1 MKFINLKNLHI
12 YFFYFFLFSIP
23 FQTRKVFLTDHSF
36 YSGAFTEYTTFFLY
50 LSDILLIITLF
61 LWLILSKS
69 LIKRLDFN
77 KLRNAVY
84 KNKVWTYLLFFFFF
98 LGLNLIFKRDYLEIS
113 FFQFLKLLEL
123 ILLSLYVYFNLN
135 KAKWLFNSLLV
146 LSISGFTQGIIAIFQ
161 FTGQRSF
168 FKSEE
173 LLRKITG
180 ESLIGADISGVAKF
194 VFEGQKIVRSYG
206 TFSHPNVLGGFLI
219 FTILITI
226 LLYLESKSG
235 YLSSKVSNF
244 QLFSL
249 YNNTKRSISQGI
261 TYSLFWIIMIFVQI
275 SALFLTFSR
284 VSWISFILAVI
295 ILLIVY
301 IIYLYNVSRET
312 NSDSCSSFDKKGLF
326 IDRYSYKNFF
336 SISSYQS
343 KNYTYHLNSAK
354 SAIIKLKELFI
365 VILLLIILIISNFS
379 IIQARIGDNLLS
391 ADSRLPDNSA
401 ISDRNFYNNVSRE
414 TISNNPLF
422 GSGLG
427 TFIFQ
432 IDEYLEKNNI
442 EQKLEPW
449 QYQPAHNIY
458 FLICSE
464 IGVIGLLFF
473 LLFLVY
479 GISSSIKI
487 VSRETI
493 QKNYSSLNK
502 GRLVGIVLK
511 KLRFPL
517 YQRGLGGF
525 CEESQDSSLN
535 KSLNMQKISL

>member
-1 MKFINLKNLHI
+1 M
-12 YFFYFFLFSIP
+12 
-23 FQTRKVFLTDHSF
+23 TDYSF
-36 YSGAFTEYTTFFLY
+36 YSGSFTEYATFFLY

-61 LWLILSKS
+61 LWLISNKN
-69 LIKRLDFN
+69 LIKRFDLN
-77 KLRNAVY
+77 KLKNIIS
-84 KNKVWTYLLFFFFF
+84 KNKTWRYFLLFVLL
-98 LGLNLIFKRDYLEIS
+98 LGLNLIIKRDYFEIS
-113 FFQFLKLLEL
+113 LFGFLKLLEL
-123 ILLSLYVYFNLN
+123 ILLSLYVCFNLN

-146 LSISGFTQGIIAIFQ
+146 LSISGFVQGMIAIFQ
-161 FTGQRSF
+161 FTTQQSF
-168 FKSEE
+168 FKSE
-173 LLRKITG
+173 LLRKLTG

-206 TFSHPNVLGGFLI
+206 TFPHPNILGGFLI

-226 LLYLESKSG
+226 LLYLESKNG
-235 YLSSKVSNF
+235 YLSSKMANY

-249 YNNTKRSISQGI
+249 YNNTKRGISQGV

-295 ILLIVY
+295 ILFIVY
-301 IIYLYNVSRET
+301 IIYLYNVSYET
-312 NSDSCSSFDKKGLF
+312 LF
-326 IDRYSYKNFF
+326 KN
-336 SISSYQS
+336 
-343 KNYTYHLNSAK
+343 
-354 SAIIKLKELFI
+354 IIINFKELFV

-391 ADSRLPDNSA
+391 ASSRLPDNSA

-414 TISNNPLF
+414 TISNNFLF

-432 IDEYLEKNNI
+432 IDGYLEKNNI
-442 EQKLEPW
+442 KQKFEPW

-458 FLICSE
+458 FLIASE
-464 IGVIGLLFF
+464 IGIIGLLFL

-479 GISSSIKI
+479 TISTSLKI

-493 QKNYSSLNK
+493 FNKKFNYYLLIIFLSFLFIGLFDHYFWTLQQ
-502 GRLVGIVLK
+502 GRLIFWLVL
-511 KLRFPL
+511 
-517 YQRGLGGF
+517 GF
-525 CEESQDSSLN
+525 MLMNNN
-535 KSLNMQKISL
+535 KRK